1 VWCST
6 TAFGVILLPAETLG
20 VLSCFSLNLGPLG
33 FGLMLGALVE
43 DVLDGNDDFGE
54 VCARPFRKA
63 ANKTFNHCQSFTF

>member
-1 VWCST
+1 MAC
-6 TAFGVILLPAETLG
+6 GLMRLPLLTFG

-63 ANKTFNHCQSFTF
+63 ANKTFNHCQSFTS